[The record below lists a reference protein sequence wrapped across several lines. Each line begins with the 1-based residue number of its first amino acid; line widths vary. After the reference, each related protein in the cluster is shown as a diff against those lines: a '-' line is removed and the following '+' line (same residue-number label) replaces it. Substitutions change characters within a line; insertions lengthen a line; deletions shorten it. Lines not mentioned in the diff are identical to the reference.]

1 MMGSATV
8 VFIEFCELF
17 ENSCFTECVFATTL
31 LDFFQRSSNAN
42 NMERKKY
49 TKTYTTYSQIR
60 FKESK
65 AYDGDDDDE
74 AVVLKPRRPLRD
86 QKCTEAAV
94 RKIGV
99 LKIPQQRQ

>member
-1 MMGSATV
+1 
-8 VFIEFCELF
+8 
-17 ENSCFTECVFATTL
+17 
-31 LDFFQRSSNAN
+31 
-42 NMERKKY
+42 MERKKY

-86 QKCTEAAV
+86 
-94 RKIGV
+94 
-99 LKIPQQRQ
+99 